1 MSLTAPLKPARI
13 EARATVEQKTVIERA
28 AALEGRTV
36 SEFVLSTAVE
46 RAEAV
51 IERQRVLRLSD
62 EAFDDFMRTLDEPPQ
77 VIPELDRLL
86 RRAPV
91 WADPEAA
98 TKIERIAEDVR

>member
-13 EARATVEQKTVIERA
+13 EARATVEQKTIIERA

-36 SEFVLSTAVE
+36 SEFVLSSAVE
-46 RAEAV
+46 RAEEV
-51 IERQRVLRLSD
+51 IERQRILRLSD
-62 EAFDDFMRTLDEPPQ
+62 EAFDDFMRTLDEPPP

-91 WADPEAA
+91 WDDPDAA
-98 TKIERIAEDVR
+98 ARIERIAEDVR

>member
-1 MSLTAPLKPARI
+1 MATPLKPARI

-46 RAEAV
+46 RAEEV

-62 EAFDDFMRTLDEPPQ
+62 EAFDDFMRVLDEPPQ

-91 WADPEAA
+91 WADQEAA